1 MAKYSIEDTTLSA
14 IADAI
19 RSKTGGTDTIAVNQ
33 FPSAISALST
43 GGVKKTGTVSRVS
56 GYVTIELP
64 TSEASDTSAVL
75 IMLLS
80 DTNTALFSGTLN
92 LMNDDFRGVYVDSEG
107 YSDNANITVTKSSSS
122 YSIKWY
128 VDPDLISSVYNK
140 YTYTMIAI

>member
-19 RSKTGGTDTIAVNQ
+19 RSKTGSADTIAVNQ

-56 GYVTIELP
+56 GDVTIELP

-75 IMLLS
+75 IMLV
-80 DTNTALFSGTLN
+80 DGYGTALFSGTDN
-92 LMNDDFRGVYVDSEG
+92 LMNGDFRGVYVDSEG
-107 YSDNANITVTKSSSS
+107 YNDRADITVTKSTSS

-128 VDPDLISSVYNK
+128 IDPDLVSTASAF
-140 YTYTMIAI
+140 TYTMLAI